1 MSLVGDTAN
10 ENRTSQEHPAIFA
23 VEPHNHNKIKKIN
36 ILHFHKLKDGL
47 LKF

>member
-1 MSLVGDTAN
+1 MPLVGDTAN
-10 ENRTSQEHPAIFA
+10 ENRTSQGYTAIFA
-23 VEPHNHNKIKKIN
+23 VEPHNQNKIKKIN